1 MPMVEI
7 VGVIEEIDDKYVIL
21 TVKEKPATPEPSYVK
36 TRKTYEQE
44 SEFRKEAK
52 EKKEILAIGL
62 LKSVKTHDHDTKKL
76 KEIEMRYPNIFAYVN
91 IENPDSLFLGC
102 LPDDSVDGS

>member
-1 MPMVEI
+1 M
-7 VGVIEEIDDKYVIL
+7 
-21 TVKEKPATPEPSYVK
+21 
-36 TRKTYEQE
+36 
-44 SEFRKEAK
+44 
-52 EKKEILAIGL
+52 AIGL

-102 LPDDSVDGS
+102 LPDDSVDSS